1 MNSTYVITYET
12 SVTPQSYDQPV
23 NNQVN
28 FNNKEISFSKWAGVN
43 VPGTHRDVKVTKNLT
58 AHNEETENNR
68 YELSWESTFTIPSTG
83 ADAGAGC

>member
-1 MNSTYVITYET
+1 MAIDNKNDSTYVITYET

-43 VPGTHRDVKVTKNLT
+43 VPGTHRDVKLQRT
-58 AHNEETENNR
+58 
-68 YELSWESTFTIPSTG
+68 
-83 ADAGAGC
+83 